1 MAKFGGCIIFYSVFS
16 LLGNFKSSYTALK
29 PCPCIKISHDRE
41 SDILLD
47 ILLDIL
53 QAIQVHLQHDSI
65 LDRELD
71 SWLVWMLRIVG
82 LLQS

>member
-1 MAKFGGCIIFYSVFS
+1 M
-16 LLGNFKSSYTALK
+16 L
-29 PCPCIKISHDRE
+29 HDRE

-71 SWLVWMLRIVG
+71 SWLTHE
-82 LLQS
+82 

>member
-1 MAKFGGCIIFYSVFS
+1 MITKWKIGLFD
-16 LLGNFKSSYTALK
+16 LK
-29 PCPCIKISHDRE
+29 PCPCIKMLHDRE
-41 SDILLD
+41 SD

-71 SWLVWMLRIVG
+71 SWLTHE
-82 LLQS
+82 

>member
-1 MAKFGGCIIFYSVFS
+1 M
-16 LLGNFKSSYTALK
+16 L
-29 PCPCIKISHDRE
+29 HDRE

-71 SWLVWMLRIVG
+71 NWLTHE
-82 LLQS
+82 